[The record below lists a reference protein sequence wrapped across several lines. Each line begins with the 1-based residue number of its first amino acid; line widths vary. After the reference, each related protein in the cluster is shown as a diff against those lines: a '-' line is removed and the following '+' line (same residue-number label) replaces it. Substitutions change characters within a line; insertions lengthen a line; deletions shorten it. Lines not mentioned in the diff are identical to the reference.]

1 MKINNQ
7 HLEALRQA
15 QGQTQKVGTPKGAG
29 MEDFAKA
36 LAQEL
41 GAAEA
46 TGKSADVARQVSPGE
61 LAAGLGVTMPT
72 AVAGVDADA
81 ADAAEAMAQLS
92 GLLDGFDAY
101 AQVLG
106 NGGEQNLKA
115 AYAALEQLSGTVTAL
130 KGSLS
135 ETAAKYPGLNDVL
148 NELEVLAHTEQ
159 FKFNRGDYL

>member
-7 HLEALRQA
+7 HLEALRQV
-15 QGQTQKVGTPKGAG
+15 QEQSQKTGAAKSSG
-29 MEDFAKA
+29 VEDFAKT

-41 GAAEA
+41 GAAEGA
-46 TGKSADVARQVSPGE
+46 GNVAGAARQVSSGE
-61 LAAGLGVTMPT
+61 LAAGLGINLPS
-72 AVAGVDADA
+72 AAAGVDADA

-115 AYAALEQLSGTVTAL
+115 AYTALEQLSGTVGAL

-135 ETAAKYPGLNDVL
+135 DTAAKYPGLNDVL

>member
-41 GAAEA
+41 GAA
-46 TGKSADVARQVSPGE
+46 TGAGSETAAAQRVSLGE
-61 LAAGLGVTMPT
+61 LTAGLGVVTPT
-72 AVAGVDADA
+72 AVGGVEAQA
-81 ADAAEAMAQLS
+81 TDAAEAMTQLS

-106 NGGEQNLKA
+106 SGNEQNLKA
-115 AYAALEQLSGTVTAL
+115 AYAALEELSGTVSTL

-135 ETAAKYPGLNDVL
+135 DVAAKYPGLNDVL

>member
-7 HLEALRQA
+7 HLEALRQV
-15 QGQTQKVGTPKGAG
+15 QEQSKKTGATKAPG
-29 MEDFAKA
+29 LEDFAKT

-41 GAAEA
+41 SATEVAGTDAAA
-46 TGKSADVARQVSPGE
+46 PRQVGLGE
-61 LAAGLGVTMPT
+61 LAAGMGVTLPT
-72 AVAGVDADA
+72 AATEGVD

-106 NGGEQNLKA
+106 SGNEQGLKA
-115 AYAALEQLSGTVTAL
+115 AYAALEKLSGTVSDL
-130 KGSLS
+130 KGSLPAV
-135 ETAAKYPGLNDVL
+135 AAKHPGLNDML
-148 NELEVLAHTEQ
+148 NELEVLAYTEQ